1 MATKGEILLVKTK
14 KPTLFADLNQILF
27 PASNT
32 PEKPFYSRTL
42 LRKYLISEEIKKWPE
57 FIFQTLQ
64 IQFYVHL

>member
-42 LRKYLISEEIKKWPE
+42 LRKYLISEEIKK
-57 FIFQTLQ
+57 
-64 IQFYVHL
+64 